1 MARRGF
7 PPRERIMHELPAV
20 LNLLD
25 TMEKTARENHI
36 RRVTRIEL
44 KIGELSDLVDD
55 CIQLY
60 FDMASEGTVCE
71 GAVLAF
77 TREPAMLQ
85 CTACGFTFPH
95 EKSFSC
101 PRCGGKTTLVR
112 GTGGGCEIVRFQGEE
127 DTIGGQGS
135 LPEGG

>member
-1 MARRGF
+1 
-7 PPRERIMHELPAV
+7 MHELPAV

-25 TMEKTARENHI
+25 TMEKTAREHNI
-36 RRVTRIEL
+36 RRVTRIDL

-71 GAVLAF
+71 GAKLVF
-77 TREPAMLQ
+77 TREPAQLR
-85 CTACGFTFPH
+85 CTSCGCTFPH
-95 EKSFSC
+95 ETSFDC

-112 GTGGGCEIVRFQGEE
+112 GTGSGCEIIRFQGED
-127 DTIGGQGS
+127 DTIGWQGS